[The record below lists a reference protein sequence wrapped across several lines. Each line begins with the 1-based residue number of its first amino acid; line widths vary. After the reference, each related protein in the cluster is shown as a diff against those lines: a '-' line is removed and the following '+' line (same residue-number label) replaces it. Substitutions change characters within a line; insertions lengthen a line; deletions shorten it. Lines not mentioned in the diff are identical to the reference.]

1 MALLYTAGL
10 FILEYDSDA
19 STSFYEV
26 TMPTPFFT
34 MNDLQKNIFTVID
47 QGITGPA
54 SFLRLN
60 ELIT

>member
-34 MNDLQKNIFTVID
+34 MKNTFTVID
-47 QGITGPA
+47 QGIIGSA

-60 ELIT
+60 KLIT